1 MTQIITFVIFGGLG
15 FMLLFVGAGQ
25 WLQQRRLL
33 SRIVP
38 IEAIITHSAV
48 SSSTSANTD
57 RRLLRSNSTT
67 SHSPEIRFRYRFGGA
82 EHESDLL
89 RPTAIGVG
97 YAAHD
102 SAAEVIAPYPLGAKV
117 GAFVNPAFPDKAF
130 LIAEKGNGPIVFLVL
145 GVILPPL
152 AWVIGGL
159 I

>member
-1 MTQIITFVIFGGLG
+1 MTQIITFLIFGGLG
-15 FMLLFVGAGQ
+15 FMLLFVGARQ
-25 WLQQRRLL
+25 WIQQRRLL
-33 SRIVP
+33 ARIVP
-38 IEAIITHSAV
+38 IDVIITHAAV
-48 SSSTSANTD
+48 ATSTSANTD
-57 RRLLRSNSTT
+57 ARLLRNNSTT
-67 SHSPEIRFRYRFGGA
+67 SHAPELRFRYRFGGA

-97 YAAHD
+97 YASRE
-102 SAAEVIAPYPLGAKV
+102 SAAEVIAPYPLNAKV
-117 GAFVNPAFPDKAF
+117 RAFVNPDFPDKAF